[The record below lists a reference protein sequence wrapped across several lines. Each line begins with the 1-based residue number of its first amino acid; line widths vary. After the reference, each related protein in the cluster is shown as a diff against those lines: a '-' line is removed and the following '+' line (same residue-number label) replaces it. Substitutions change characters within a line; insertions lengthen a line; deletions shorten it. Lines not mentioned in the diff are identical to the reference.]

1 MMKTSLLAIL
11 LLALPLP
18 VLSEDAADLA
28 YEKAQAM
35 RDAYSAK
42 QKQFI
47 REYYEAWLP
56 ANRAKL
62 EDEMKTFTFDPKCRK
77 GGYEKGFLKWGEYTK
92 QSWKKGQTEPSL
104 PERTDPMYLSWKQ
117 LRRQQYIADAFER
130 SWGGMMEPT
139 QWAKFQ
145 AEKID
150 SSEFRQWIADNLE
163 VKSVS
168 PYHVANLADGPN
180 PEEWTAD
187 RVSPSGKSVD
197 ESGDVTIESATS
209 SRSTHVRWFWIPFA
223 IGFFLAVFFASK
235 GTSPSLG
242 FLIGYFGYG
251 LLVGA
256 MGPLGAAGGF
266 KMVLMEL
273 LAAWIVFGIVI
284 LGIIK
289 LALSGLGLKKDA

>member
-1 MMKTSLLAIL
+1 MRTIPLVLLAIL

-28 YEKAQAM
+28 YEKAQAI
-35 RDAYSAK
+35 RDAFWAK
-42 QKQFI
+42 RKQFI
-47 REYYEAWLP
+47 REYYEEWFA
-56 ANRAKL
+56 ANREKL
-62 EDEMKTFTFDPKCRK
+62 EDEMEGFTLDPKCRK
-77 GGYEKGFLKWGEYTK
+77 GGYEKGFLKWGEYTHPPE
-92 QSWKKGQTEPSL
+92 GESL

-130 SWGGMMEPT
+130 SWGWCMKPQSRWE
-139 QWAKFQ
+139 QFQ
-145 AEKID
+145 AKKID

-168 PYHVANLADGPN
+168 PYHVVNLADGPR

-197 ESGDVTIESATS
+197 ESGDVTIESASS

-223 IGFFLAVFFASK
+223 IGFFLAVFFALK

-256 MGPLGAAGGF
+256 MGPLGAAEGL
-266 KMVLMEL
+266 KMVMMEL
-273 LAAWIVFGIVI
+273 MAAWIVFGIVI

-289 LALSGLGLKKDA
+289 MALSGLGLTKK